1 MQASCIKITPNAS
14 DSIQGS
20 VTDGDVSVAL
30 IDELD
35 EERCADECNG
45 SLRIRSPLT
54 RSSTVGVSPLSLQ
67 PKPNIITD
75 KSISGAHGTV
85 DGDIYRTLYNQLQQV
100 MAEAES
106 AKREAFQ
113 ATLKCR
119 KAERDAN
126 EAIRKVKESESL
138 YAKDLKCKK
147 EMEKVLAKQRAELE
161 KVKHERDQVMGELQ
175 ISQNQ
180 RSLFESQV
188 KESHQ
193 SVKGLEMRIMS
204 VLELSHIYKRER
216 DEMQMERDTALKE
229 VEELRRKQGVVASC
243 TCMPQFFSEFTFS
256 EIKEATRNFDPS
268 LIIGQGGYGNIFKC
282 FLRCTQVAIKV
293 LLPGSSQG
301 PSEFHQEVNVLS
313 KLKHPNLVKLIG
325 SCPEVHAL
333 IYELLPNGSL
343 EDRLNCK
350 NNTPPLSWQT
360 RIRLATELCSVL
372 VFLHSH
378 NIVHADLKPS
388 NILLDASFI
397 GKLSDFGIC
406 RILRDS
412 SSDTTLCHRTI
423 QKGTLAYMDP
433 EFIHTGV
440 LTIKSDVYSFGIIL
454 LQLLTGRSAFGI
466 KKEVEYSINTG
477 NFKALLDP
485 LAGDWP
491 FVLAEQLGRLAL
503 KCCDM
508 HGKCRPDLGT
518 EVWRVLQIQT
528 MRATSCGGSSSISL
542 DS

>member
-1 MQASCIKITPNAS
+1 MPCFFFTQVTLKSNNIIDASIVYQNREGSLLNGAPEERTPNAS
-14 DSIQGS
+14 DYIQGS

-45 SLRIRSPLT
+45 SLSIRSPLT
-54 RSSTVGVSPLSLQ
+54 RSSTVGVPPLSLQ

-126 EAIRKVKESESL
+126 EAIRKFKESESL
-138 YAKDLKCKK
+138 YAEDLKCKK
-147 EMEKVLAKQRAELE
+147 EMEKVLAKQREELE
-161 KVKHERDQVMGELQ
+161 KVKHERDQVMRELQ

-188 KESHQ
+188 KESVLDQ

-204 VLELSHIYKRER
+204 VLELSQIYKRER

-243 TCMPQFFSEFTFS
+243 ACMPQFFSEFTFS

-301 PSEFHQEVNVLS
+301 PSEFHQEVCEILEDNALLS
-313 KLKHPNLVKLIG
+313 KRENGECEPWVVASRLRDHLLLPRERKNPVLWKKVEELVQEDSRVDRYPKLVKGESKVVWEWQVEGSLSTSKVRKKVEANRLKSTEGIG
-325 SCPEVHAL
+325 INSDQLHRTLKAEPKAL
-333 IYELLPNGSL
+333 I
-343 EDRLNCK
+343 
-350 NNTPPLSWQT
+350 
-360 RIRLATELCSVL
+360 
-372 VFLHSH
+372 F
-378 NIVHADLKPS
+378 
-388 NILLDASFI
+388 
-397 GKLSDFGIC
+397 
-406 RILRDS
+406 
-412 SSDTTLCHRTI
+412 
-423 QKGTLAYMDP
+423 
-433 EFIHTGV
+433 
-440 LTIKSDVYSFGIIL
+440 
-454 LQLLTGRSAFGI
+454 
-466 KKEVEYSINTG
+466 
-477 NFKALLDP
+477 
-485 LAGDWP
+485 
-491 FVLAEQLGRLAL
+491 
-503 KCCDM
+503 
-508 HGKCRPDLGT
+508 
-518 EVWRVLQIQT
+518 
-528 MRATSCGGSSSISL
+528 
-542 DS
+542 